1 MKNIGGFDS
10 ALSNVGTGVV
20 GSPLCGDVMKLQL
33 FFDDDD
39 IIVDAR
45 YKVFGCVSAIAAMEF
60 TTTILKGKTIE
71 EALQIRNEEVADSLE
86 LTKIKRHCSVLAKEA
101 IEAAVKDYKAKK
113 NNEEN
118 MITITKK
125 AAEKIKK
132 LIEEQNAVGVDILI
146 ESSGCSGLNYSLSYE
161 KNADT
166 TDKAKIEVDG
176 ISFFYDKEMELMIRG
191 IDIDIVENGIS
202 NGFSVTNKY
211 HRPCQNCTCGCR

>member
-1 MKNIGGFDS
+1 
-10 ALSNVGTGVV
+10 
-20 GSPLCGDVMKLQL
+20 
-33 FFDDDD
+33 
-39 IIVDAR
+39 
-45 YKVFGCVSAIAAMEF
+45 
-60 TTTILKGKTIE
+60 
-71 EALQIRNEEVADSLE
+71 
-86 LTKIKRHCSVLAKEA
+86 
-101 IEAAVKDYKAKK
+101 
-113 NNEEN
+113 